1 MQAGREKGDSIVTQE
16 KLDVVALQ
24 RVHQPVNAHRGQQDD
39 VPSSGIEYVWPGPQH
54 QVLLP
59 LRLCDGE
66 QSPLEV
72 CEQRLGAWRTGHI
85 TVTC

>member
-1 MQAGREKGDSIVTQE
+1 MMF
-16 KLDVVALQ
+16 
-24 RVHQPVNAHRGQQDD
+24 PVLIL
-39 VPSSGIEYVWPGPQH
+39 SYVWPGPQH

-72 CEQRLGAWRTGHI
+72 CEQRVGAWRTGRI
-85 TVTC
+85 MVAY